1 MKRIQSNTITAR
13 INSIHTTTITPAAL
27 PASFVHQP
35 TVQNDTRTEQQKTAP
50 QQQQAKLTPKLSN
63 QRTSHPLATA
73 FIFVFLLFSFAD
85 NLAAQ
90 DLKRISGSI
99 TDKETGALLGGVSIR
114 IKETTKETV
123 IGTVSTGDGKFSLQT
138 KLPFP
143 LTLTF
148 SRIGFAKQE
157 RFITN
162 PDEPITIQLK
172 QSAFIGEKVVVS
184 ASKVEESVAKSPVA
198 IEKLDLLSIKDSPA
212 PSFYDA
218 LEAIK
223 GVQFTTL
230 SLGFKVPNT
239 RGFTNTTNPRFL
251 QLIDGVDTQA
261 PGLGVS
267 IANTAGPTELDVE
280 SVEIVPGASSALY
293 GMNALNGVANITT
306 KNPFIY
312 QGLSIYQKTGVNHI
326 DGRDHAPSLLS
337 ESAIR
342 FAAAFDNRFAFKI
355 NVGFLQGTDWIATNT
370 QELNPNANSSTGLLG
385 ADNPAKDPINS
396 YGNENNNRRTL
407 TLDGKRYEVRRTGYW
422 EKDLVTDDYRTRNI
436 KADAGLYYNLTENL
450 TASYTYRFGS
460 SDAIYQRGNRIRLT
474 DYKIQQ
480 HVFDFKGTNFF
491 VKAYWT
497 IENTDKSYNIRPI
510 GENIDKAFKSDDRW
524 YADYTSAFNS
534 TSTLALADRL
544 RAARTA
550 ADNGRLQP
558 GTSTFDAKLRELA
571 LINNWDI
578 GGQLIMQNQF
588 YQFEG
593 QYDLSS
599 ARNNVVD
606 VLVGGNYRNF
616 VIKPEGNSFTNP
628 DASNPYAPLYNYN
641 VGGFAQI
648 TKRLFNDNLKLIAS
662 GRIEKNQY
670 FDAKFNPRVAAVFTL
685 DNDHNFRA
693 SYQNGF
699 RFPTLF
705 ENFSTVNN
713 GGIIRYGGL
722 DILTQ
727 RLQLFENSYVRTTVD
742 KFQAAITADVNK
754 GKTATQAAIDNKGL
768 LTVND
773 YTYIQPEEVNALDF
787 GYKGSFFENR
797 VFVDLDAYYTIY
809 SNFIDQ
815 IEIAVPKTGKIG
827 ESVVGGVDNTIFQI
841 ANLSQQTRYR
851 MWTNAKSKY
860 YSYGASLGVNYTIIE
875 RFNLTANVSYADL
888 ERIDRRDL
896 NLETPFNTPKWMVNL
911 SFGNREVL
919 PNLGFNVAYHWQSEF
934 QWLSQLG
941 NGTVPA
947 YGTLDA
953 QVSYK
958 IPALKLTAKLGSSNL
973 LNTRYLQYIGGPNI
987 GGIYYLALTFDDVLG
1002 KLQ

>member
-1 MKRIQSNTITAR
+1 MKRIQSNIITTR
-13 INSIHTTTITPAAL
+13 TNSIRTSSIVPSPVPSLTQQTP
-27 PASFVHQP
+27 VTP
-35 TVQNDTRTEQQKTAP
+35 TQSAEP
-50 QQQQAKLTPKLSN
+50 QQNTIAQLQQAKHSPH
-63 QRTSHPLATA
+63 RFATA
-73 FIFVFLLFSFAD
+73 FLVLLFLLPLGIIHRA
-85 NLAAQ
+85 NAQ
-90 DLKRISGSI
+90 ETKRITGSI

-114 IKETTKETV
+114 IKETASGTPS
-123 IGTVSTGDGKFSLQT
+123 GTVSTGDGKFSLQT
-138 KLPFP
+138 NLPFP

-157 RFITN
+157 RVITN
-162 PDEPITIQLK
+162 ADEPISIQLK
-172 QSAFIGEKVVVS
+172 QSVFIGEKVVVS

-251 QLIDGVDTQA
+251 QLVDGVDTQA

-306 KNPFIY
+306 KSPFIY
-312 QGLSIYQKTGVNHI
+312 QGLSLYQKTGVNHV
-326 DGRDHAPSLLS
+326 DGRDHPLSLLT

-342 FAAAFDNRFAFKI
+342 FAAAFDNRFAFKL
-355 NVGFLQGTDWIATNT
+355 NVGFSQGTDWIATNAL
-370 QELNPNANSSTGLLG
+370 ELNPNANASTGLLG
-385 ADNPAKDPINS
+385 ADNPARDPLNS

-407 TLDGKRYEVRRTGYW
+407 TLEGKRYEVRRTGYF

-436 KADAGLYYNLTENL
+436 KADAGLYYNITGNL
-450 TASYTYRFGS
+450 TASYTYRFGT

-474 DYKIQQ
+474 DYQVQQ
-480 HVFDFKGTNFF
+480 HAFDLKGTNFF

-497 IENTDKSYNIRPI
+497 LENTDRSYNLRPI
-510 GENIDKAFKSDDRW
+510 GENVDKAFKSDDRW
-524 YADYTSAFNS
+524 YADYSTAFNGA
-534 TSTLALADRL
+534 STLALADRH
-544 RAARTA
+544 RAARA
-550 ADNGRLQP
+550 SADNGRLQP
-558 GTSTFDAKLRELA
+558 GTSAFDAKIRELA

-578 GGQLIMQNQF
+578 GGQLIMQNQM
-588 YQFEG
+588 YQIEG

-599 ARNNVVD
+599 LLGGVAD

-616 VIKPEGNSFTNP
+616 VVKPEGNSFTNP
-628 DASNPYAPLYNYN
+628 DASDPYKLLYNYN
-641 VGGFAQI
+641 YGGFAQI

-670 FDAKFNPRVAAVFTL
+670 FDAKFNPRVAAVLTVE
-685 DNDHNFRA
+685 NDHNFRA

-705 ENFSTVNN
+705 EGFSTVNN

-722 DILTQ
+722 DILTK
-727 RLQLFENSYVRTTVD
+727 RFGYFENSYVRSTVD
-742 KFQAAITADVNK
+742 RFQAAITADVNR
-754 GKTATQAAIDNKGL
+754 GKNATQAAIDNKGL

-773 YTYIQPEEVNALDF
+773 YTYIQPEEVNAFDF

-797 VFVDLDAYYTIY
+797 VFIDLDAYYTIY

-827 ESVVGGVDNTIFQI
+827 ESVTNGVDATIFQI

-860 YSYGASLGVNYTIIE
+860 YSYGASLGVNYNIIE
-875 RFNLTANVSYADL
+875 RFNLTANVSYAEL

-919 PNLGFNVAYHWQSEF
+919 PNFGFNIAYHWQSEF

-953 QVSYK
+953 QVTFK
-958 IPALKLTAKLGSSNL
+958 IPAWKLSAKLGGSNL

-987 GGIYYLALTFDDVLG
+987 GGIYYLSLTFEDILG
-1002 KLQ
+1002 GQK